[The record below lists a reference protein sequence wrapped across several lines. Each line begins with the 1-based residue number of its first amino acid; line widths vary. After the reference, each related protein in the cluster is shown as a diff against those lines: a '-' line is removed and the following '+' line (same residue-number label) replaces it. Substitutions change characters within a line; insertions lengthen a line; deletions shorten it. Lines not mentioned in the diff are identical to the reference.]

1 MNQGGSHMTADTLTR
16 EYEDL
21 STDAG
26 FQFRFHCERCG
37 AAYVSHFQ
45 PCAPEPEGLLET
57 VGELLADAQHDASE
71 EHIAKGHPEH
81 EGALRAAV
89 AEVAEHFHECP
100 RCGDLVCD
108 ACWHRAVLACE
119 KCIPSEARSR
129 AS

>member
-1 MNQGGSHMTADTLTR
+1 MTSETLTR

-37 AAYVSHFQ
+37 AAYVSDFQ

-57 VGELLADAQHDASE
+57 VGELLADAQHDTSE
-71 EHIAKGHPEH
+71 EHIAQGHPEH
-81 EGALRAAV
+81 EGALRAAI

-100 RCGDLVCD
+100 RCGDLVC
-108 ACWHRAVLACE
+108 E
-119 KCIPSEARSR
+119 
-129 AS
+129 